1 MTNTSSVAEPK
12 AAPVDGGCRKAAI
25 ASHLTGPL
33 RDYFALAE
41 QAPMPPRLS
50 VLVERIEAALAE
62 SGDRLAGSFRDDL
75 LRSLPMLRTFA
86 MSLCANDARADDLVQ
101 ETLVRAW
108 ANRTRF
114 TPGSNFT
121 AWTFTILRNQFYSE
135 IRKAK
140 REVEDG
146 DGAHA
151 ATAAGSPGPGACGHP
166 RLGDESD
173 RDLAAGPAP
182 VPPPRGGGG
191 LHLRGGGGPPRMPSR
206 HRQEPGQPRKEPP
219 RRQPGADCPVAR
231 RLSTRRP
238 PLGRLT
244 RPFKDERT

>member
-1 MTNTSSVAEPK
+1 MTETSPVAEPK

-50 VLVERIEAALAE
+50 ALVGRVEAALAE
-62 SGDRLAGSFRDDL
+62 SGQRLADSFRADL
-75 LRSLPMLRTFA
+75 IRGLPMLRTFA
-86 MSLCANDARADDLVQ
+86 VSLCGNEARADDLVQ

-135 IRKAK
+135 IRKSK

-151 ATAAGSPGPGACGHP
+151 ATLQALPDQEHAVTLGSVMNLIGTLPPAQRQSLLLVGAEDFTYEEAAA
-166 RLGDESD
+166 RLGCQVGTVKSRVSRARSFLVEALA
-173 RDLAAGPAP
+173 RD
-182 VPPPRGGGG
+182 
-191 LHLRGGGGPPRMPSR
+191 
-206 HRQEPGQPRKEPP
+206 
-219 RRQPGADCPVAR
+219 AR
-231 RLSTRRP
+231 S
-238 PLGRLT
+238 LG
-244 RPFKDERT
+244 FVEA